1 MSDSKETR
9 LQRLR
14 ELVDDPLARAE
25 YAVTLLQPRYGLEV
39 VRAALRVLVR
49 HPHPPSRLT
58 LVRLYE
64 HYASQGVS
72 RDPGTYV
79 RSEIVRALRPFCE
92 PADVALLEQALMT
105 YEFPPPAFL
114 EEAALLRSGALVT
127 LAEVDDLRARYHAT
141 RLLADPLTD
150 PMSGEPAL
158 TAVTVLA
165 AQGELLPLYFYSTQ
179 EVTRMQA
186 EVASACLRSLGELPV
201 EALPPLVAC
210 YSETTQPVILVGLA
224 DLLLQHP
231 DALIS
236 QETLARL
243 LQDVKDIDLYRY
255 LAAALL
261 ASGNADLRSLVLA
274 MAIGGAS
281 GGMLQA
287 EKREVLMAVLGEA
300 GEADDVMAAMVT
312 LQARRPKKLR

>member
-1 MSDSKETR
+1 MSESKESR

-14 ELVDDPLARAE
+14 ELVDDPPARAD
-25 YAVTLLQPRYGLEV
+25 YASTLLQPRYGLEV

-49 HPHPPSRLT
+49 QPHPPARQA

-64 HYASQGVS
+64 HYATQGVS

-79 RSEIVRALRPFCE
+79 RSEIVRALRPLCE
-92 PADVALLEQALMT
+92 PADVVLLEQALMT
-105 YEFPPPAFL
+105 YEFPPPAFK

-127 LAEVDDLRARYHAT
+127 LAEIDDVRSRFHAT

-165 AQGELLPLYFYSTQ
+165 AQGELLPLYFYATQ
-179 EVTRMQA
+179 DAARMQP
-186 EVASACLRSLGELPV
+186 EVASACLRSLGRLPM

-210 YSETTQPVILVGLA
+210 FAECTQPVILVGLA
-224 DLLLQHP
+224 DLLLEHP
-231 DALIS
+231 DEAIS

-243 LQDVKDIDLYRY
+243 LREVKDLDLFRY

-261 ASGNADLRSLVLA
+261 AAGNADLRQMVLA
-274 MAIGGAS
+274 TANGAH
-281 GGMLQA
+281 GTLDAAKQ
-287 EKREVLMAVLGEA
+287 EVLLDVLSEA
-300 GEADDVMAAMVT
+300 GEAEDVRAAVVT
-312 LQARRPKKLR
+312 LRVRRGGKRRH

>member
-1 MSDSKETR
+1 MRDSKETR

-14 ELVDDPLARAE
+14 ELVDDPPARAE
-25 YAVTLLQPRYGLEV
+25 YALTLLQPRYRLEV

-49 HPHPPSRLT
+49 NPHPPARPALIQ
-58 LVRLYE
+58 LYE

-72 RDPGTYV
+72 RDPGTYL

-92 PADVALLEQALMT
+92 PSDVGLLEQALMT
-105 YEFPPPAFL
+105 YEFPPPSFV

-127 LAEVDDLRARYHAT
+127 LAEVDDIRARYHAT

-165 AQGELLPLYFYSTQ
+165 AQGELLPLYFYCTQ
-179 EVTRMQA
+179 EVSRMQA
-186 EVASACLRSLGELPV
+186 EVASACLRSLGEIPV
-201 EALPPLVAC
+201 EALSPLVAAHA
-210 YSETTQPVILVGLA
+210 ETSHPVILVGLA

-231 DALIS
+231 EAMVS

-243 LQDVKDIDLYRY
+243 LQEVKDIDLYRY
-255 LAAALL
+255 LAAVLL
-261 ASGNADLRSLVLA
+261 ASGSVDLRNLVLA
-274 MAIGGAS
+274 MAGS
-281 GGMLQA
+281 GMLQA
-287 EKREVLMAVLGEA
+287 EKRETLLDVLGEA
-300 GEADDVMAAMVT
+300 GESEDVLAAMAK
-312 LQARRPKKLR
+312 LQIRRPKQSR